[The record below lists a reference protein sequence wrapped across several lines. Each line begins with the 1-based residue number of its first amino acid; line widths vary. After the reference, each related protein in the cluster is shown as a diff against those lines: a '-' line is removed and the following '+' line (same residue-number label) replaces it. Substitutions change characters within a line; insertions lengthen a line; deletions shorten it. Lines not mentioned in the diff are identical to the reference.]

1 MDKQEIRERIYR
13 FFVEEKKAAGLQYD
27 TELLKSK
34 YVNSLFA
41 LQMVAFVEKEF
52 GIKLKRKEI
61 SEKNFHSINAI
72 ADLVETHVGKK

>member
-1 MDKQEIRERIYR
+1 MDKKEIRERIFR
-13 FFVEEKKAAGLQYD
+13 FVVEEKKDEGLTYD

-34 YVNSLFA
+34 HVNSLFA

-72 ADLVETHVGKK
+72 ADLVEQHVAGK

>member
-1 MDKQEIRERIYR
+1 MDTRERIYQ
-13 FFVEEKKAAGLQYD
+13 FFVDQKKSAGLTYD

-41 LQMVAFVEKEF
+41 LQIVAFVEEEF

-61 SEKNFHSINAI
+61 SEKNFHTIDAI
-72 ADLVETHVGKK
+72 AELVDKHLAEK